1 MDIKIVSCC
10 RCEGTG
16 KELNTFDPRELSI
29 VGVGERRTAFHN
41 PAPRSQSGHLLMEDD
56 CEYCHGAGKV
66 MELQPA
72 EDRNVGG
79 KSLAMRMG
87 DLIVAG
93 ARWHTISN

>member
-16 KELNTFDPRELSI
+16 KELNTFDSRELSI
-29 VGVGERRTAFHN
+29 GRFGERRTTVRN
-41 PAPRSQSGHLLMEDD
+41 PAPRSQSGYLLMEDECKD
-56 CEYCHGAGKV
+56 CHGTGKV

-93 ARWHTISN
+93 AKWDTISN